1 MFVAISIWRSNNVK
15 VINAYYV
22 KKVQSLLAKTLNFY
36 TDSPLTFIKDR
47 GKNDSKLSGKRIN
60 KKYYLKLMIK
70 KKIPITNFFF
80 SFFSKTHPQQ
90 KGRNKVLIQKHINST
105 QSHDNF

>member
-60 KKYYLKLMIK
+60 KKYYLKLMK
-70 KKIPITNFFF
+70 KKNSNYQFFF

-90 KGRNKVLIQKHINST
+90 RGRNKVLIQKHINST
-105 QSHDNF
+105 QSHDHF

>member
-70 KKIPITNFFF
+70 KKIPITTFFF
-80 SFFSKTHPQQ
+80 LFF
-90 KGRNKVLIQKHINST
+90 QKHTHNKGEGIK
-105 QSHDNF
+105 F